1 MALINGMYIL
11 AETEDPKFEVEV
23 TDQPVEIGIDVS
35 DHVQRKPYTID
46 ISGFIVGDDAAQ
58 IREKIKAIAEKGE
71 LVEFQGR
78 NLFSGRIVSFATS
91 HTNRIANGFAF
102 SLSMKEIRIAKTSYV
117 ETLPAPIRAQAAPV
131 VSAGRKQTKK
141 KQARKSTEK
150 VEKVKFKAGTP
161 WAE

>member
-1 MALINGMYIL
+1 MALINGMYVL
-11 AETEDPKFEVEV
+11 VETEDPKFEVEV
-23 TDQPVEIGIDVS
+23 TDQPVEDGIDIS
-35 DHVQRKPYTID
+35 DHVQRKPHTMD
-46 ISGFIVGDDAAQ
+46 ITGVIVGDDAAQ

-91 HTNRIANGFAF
+91 HTHRIANGFAF
-102 SLSMKEIRIAKTSYV
+102 SLSMKEIRTAKSSYV

-141 KQARKSTEK
+141 KKAGKSP
-150 VEKVKFKAGTP
+150 EKVKFKAGTP

>member
-1 MALINGMYIL
+1 MAMINGMYVL
-11 AETEDPKFEVEV
+11 VESEDPKFEVDV
-23 TDQPVEIGIDVS
+23 TDQPVEDGINVS
-35 DHVQRKPYTID
+35 DHVQRKPYTMD

-58 IREKIKAIAEKGE
+58 IREKIKAIAANGE

-78 NLFSGRIVSFATS
+78 NLFSGLIVSFVTS
-91 HTNRIANGFAF
+91 HTNRVANGFAF
-102 SLSMKEIRIAKTSYV
+102 SLSMKEIRTAKSSYV
-117 ETLPAPIRAQAAPV
+117 ETLPMPIKAQVAPV

-141 KQARKSTEK
+141 KKGTAEKK